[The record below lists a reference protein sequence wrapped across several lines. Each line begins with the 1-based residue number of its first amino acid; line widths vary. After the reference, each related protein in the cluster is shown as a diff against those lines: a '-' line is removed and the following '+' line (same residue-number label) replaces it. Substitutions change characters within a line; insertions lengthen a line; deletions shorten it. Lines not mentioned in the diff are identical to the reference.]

1 MNQSLFMAQAISLA
15 QRAKGKT
22 CPNPCV
28 GAVITAGDEIIGQG
42 YHQAY
47 GQSHAEVEAITDART
62 TGCDLSQCTLYVTLE
77 PCNHTGKT
85 PPCTK
90 AILEAGIKNVVIG
103 TKDPNENVS
112 GGGAALL
119 SQSGVHV
126 TCGIEEQKCLD
137 LIADFNTWQKTSRAY
152 LYLKMASTLD
162 GRIATRSGHSQW
174 VTSDI
179 SRKSVHELR
188 SKVGAVIVGGNTFY
202 QDNPRLNC
210 RTADF
215 QKQPLAIIVTSKLPS
230 PDSDFYLI
238 RERAQETIFWTDQKI
253 SESKQA
259 QRLKDIGCEV
269 TGLNKTLSGL
279 DLEQG
284 LTLLRQKKNIYY
296 ALCEGGGKLSLSF
309 LEAKL
314 ADEIWHFIAMK
325 ILGDNQAIPVFQG
338 RTPQTMDKSFDLRL
352 SESKTMGNDLLL
364 KLFPKIATVN

>member
-15 QRAKGKT
+15 RRAKGKT

-42 YHQAY
+42 YHKAY
-47 GQSHAEVEAITDART
+47 GQNHAEVEAIMDARA

-77 PCNHTGKT
+77 PCNHQGKT

-90 AILEAGIKNVVIG
+90 AIVDSGIKKVVIG
-103 TKDPNENVS
+103 AKDPNQNVS
-112 GGGAALL
+112 GGGAAFL

-179 SRKSVHELR
+179 SRKSVQELR

-210 RTADF
+210 RIAGS
-215 QKQPLAIIVTSKLPS
+215 QKQPLAIIVTSRLPS

-238 RERAQETIFWTDQKI
+238 RQRAQETIFWTDREI
-253 SESKQA
+253 SQSKQA
-259 QRLKDIGCEV
+259 QRLKDVGCEV
-269 TGLNKTLSGL
+269 TGLSKTLSGL

-284 LTLLRQKKNIYY
+284 LTLLRQEKNVYY
-296 ALCEGGGKLSLSF
+296 ALCEGGSKLSLGF

-325 ILGDNQAIPVFQG
+325 IIGDSQATPVFQG
-338 RTPQTMDKSFDLRL
+338 RTPQTMDKSLDLRL
-352 SESKTMGNDLLL
+352 SESRIIGNDILL
-364 KLFPKIATVN
+364 KLFQKITTTI